1 MYLLPGRLP
10 GGLPARRRDRAIPDR
25 SVCASVARIPGR
37 KLKVR
42 WPWSVSN
49 RPLPR
54 PEGAC

>member
-37 KLKVR
+37 KL
-42 WPWSVSN
+42 
-49 RPLPR
+49 
-54 PEGAC
+54 